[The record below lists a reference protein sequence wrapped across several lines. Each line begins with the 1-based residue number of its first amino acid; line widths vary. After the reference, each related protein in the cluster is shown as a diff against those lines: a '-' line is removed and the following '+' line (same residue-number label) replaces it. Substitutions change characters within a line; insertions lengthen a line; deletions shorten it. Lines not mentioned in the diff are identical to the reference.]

1 MQRGC
6 FELAIFKIIHFASDD
21 NLKLLERLNYIREPY
36 ATQSDLIFGE
46 YVSTR
51 YPYEEMMLVKQ
62 CYLSDKNNTF
72 QGKHFFEY
80 VISLR
85 EEESTYLADFKDC
98 VAKID
103 KMLANYNAGHFQV
116 ISAIHLNTD
125 NLHAHII
132 ANNTDWQTGTRFNL
146 FKSDFFAIREQIDT
160 ILKEKFFSSLEI
172 KQ

>member
-1 MQRGC
+1 MSFLC
-6 FELAIFKIIHFASDD
+6 AKKNPLTLPILKIVW
-21 NLKLLERLNYIREPY
+21 
-36 ATQSDLIFGE
+36 QS
-46 YVSTR
+46 
-51 YPYEEMMLVKQ
+51 
-62 CYLSDKNNTF
+62 
-72 QGKHFFEY
+72 
-80 VISLR
+80 
-85 EEESTYLADFKDC
+85 